1 MLESNKDVLE
11 LVYKISDDLEYE
23 VDKDN
28 IVTILLKQDH
38 KVQRF
43 FRKLKFRIP
52 EYKKITLDEYG
63 SWIVLQI
70 DGKKNVKD
78 IGESL
83 EAKYGDKVHPLYERL
98 LLFLNHIDVNCHY
111 IEKVNFKN

>member
-1 MLESNKDVLE
+1 MLKNNEDVLN
-11 LVYKISDDLEYE
+11 LIYKISADLEYE
-23 VDKDN
+23 VDNDN
-28 IVTILLKQDH
+28 IVTILVKQDH

-63 SWIVLQI
+63 SWILLHV
-70 DGKKNVKD
+70 DGKKNVRE

-83 EAKYGDKVHPLYERL
+83 EVKFGDKVHPLYERL

-111 IEKVNFKN
+111 IEKVNI

>member
-1 MLESNKDVLE
+1 MKSNEDVLKII
-11 LVYKISDDLEYE
+11 YKISGKLEYE

-28 IVTILLKQDH
+28 IVTIIEKQDH
-38 KVQRF
+38 KVQKF

-52 EYKKITLDEYG
+52 EDKKISLDEYG
-63 SWIVLQI
+63 SWIFLQI

-78 IGESL
+78 LGESL

-98 LLFLNHIDVNCHY
+98 LPFLNHIYINFHYVERVNL
-111 IEKVNFKN
+111 

>member
-1 MLESNKDVLE
+1 MLKNNEDVLN
-11 LVYKISDDLEYE
+11 LIYKISADLKYE
-23 VDKDN
+23 VDNDT
-28 IVTILLKQDH
+28 IVTILVKQDH
-38 KVQRF
+38 KVQSF

-63 SWIVLQI
+63 SWILLHV
-70 DGKKNVKD
+70 DGKKNVRE

-83 EAKYGDKVHPLYERL
+83 EVKFGDKVHPLYERL

-111 IEKVNFKN
+111 IEKVNI

>member
-1 MLESNKDVLE
+1 MLKNNADVLNMIFR
-11 LVYKISDDLEYE
+11 ISDNLEYE

-28 IVTILLKQDH
+28 IVTILEKQEH
-38 KVQRF
+38 MIQKL

-52 EYKKITLDEYG
+52 EYKKTSLDEYG
-63 SWIVLQI
+63 SCVFLQI
-70 DGKKNVKD
+70 DGKKTVED

-83 EAKYGDKVHPLYERL
+83 VAKHGDKVKPLYERL

-111 IEKVNFKN
+111 ITK

>member
-1 MLESNKDVLE
+1 MLKNNEDVLN
-11 LVYKISDDLEYE
+11 LIYKISADLEYK
-23 VDKDN
+23 VDNDN
-28 IVTILLKQDH
+28 IVTILVKQDH

-52 EYKKITLDEYG
+52 EHKKITLDEYG
-63 SWIVLQI
+63 SWILLHI
-70 DGKKNVKD
+70 DGKKNVRE

-111 IEKVNFKN
+111 IEKVNI

>member
-1 MLESNKDVLE
+1 MKSNEDVLSII
-11 LVYKISDDLEYE
+11 YKISGKLEYE

-28 IVTILLKQDH
+28 IVTILKKQDH
-38 KVQRF
+38 KVQKF

-52 EYKKITLDEYG
+52 EYKKISLDEYG
-63 SWIVLQI
+63 SWIFLQI

-78 IGESL
+78 IGERL

-111 IEKVNFKN
+111 IEKNNL

>member
-1 MLESNKDVLE
+1 MLENNKDVLE

-63 SWIVLQI
+63 SCILLQI
-70 DGKKNVKD
+70 DGKKM
-78 IGESL
+78 
-83 EAKYGDKVHPLYERL
+83 
-98 LLFLNHIDVNCHY
+98 
-111 IEKVNFKN
+111 